1 MRSSQ
6 IQSNRIQKNPVG
18 RRCAASALLCLCLGL
33 AFSAP
38 QLLAKKKQKDVPESA
53 DNEQKRAVHAL
64 NRLAFGPRP
73 GDVQAV
79 MAMGVDR
86 WIDLQLHPEK
96 ISDDAVE
103 GRLAPFRTLRM
114 SAHEMAEDFPD
125 GGMVRQVADGKKPM
139 PSDPAKRAVYQVQI
153 AREEAKKAEK
163 QAEAQKAEAAPQ
175 MASAEMPSA
184 EMQSAPMASSA
195 QSMSQQPMSEVSP
208 DASSN
213 SSSASGSAKTAEEL
227 AAAAAAMPQTE
238 GPNENNATGANSPNT
253 TRASNASA
261 AETAPSKPSPEEEAE
276 AKRLEDKLY
285 ADLEVQKLPDLPP
298 DQRYKKVL
306 AMTTDQQL
314 AFADSLRGG
323 KGQDFLAGL
332 DPKQKETLLAM
343 NNPQGVVSD
352 ELMQAKLLRAIYS
365 QRQLEQVMT
374 DFWFNHFNVFI
385 NKGADHVLVTSYEQ
399 DVIRPHALGKFED
412 LLVATAK
419 SPAMLFYLDNWLSV
433 GPNSVQALG
442 LPAHPG
448 PYGPYRF
455 PRYPGPGPNPNA
467 KRKQNAGLNENY
479 GRELMELHTL
489 SVNGGY
495 SQRDVTEVAKVFT
508 GWTIDKPNDGGGFQF
523 DPRKHEP
530 GPKFVLGHRIKPKGE
545 EEGREV
551 LHMLATSPQTAHF
564 ISLKLAER
572 FVSDN
577 PPPALVDRMA
587 KTFQKKKGDIREVLA
602 TLFQS
607 PEFWDETSYRAK
619 MKTPLEFVAS
629 AVRATGADVDDA
641 MPLARQL
648 NNMGMPLYGAQPPT
662 GYSMK
667 AETWVSSSALLNRM
681 NFALALTGGKIKGV
695 KVDTSQ
701 LAGNTPGAPPLTEVA
716 TTLSTMEAT
725 LLAAD
730 VSKQTHDSIMA
741 QVMPA
746 PAAPQKPAMPAPPDM
761 KAQPAQKTQTANPL
775 QPVSAPQTA
784 NSGQKDNAAQRKPA
798 PPRPPDANMIA
809 GLLLGSPEFQRR

>member
-6 IQSNRIQKNPVG
+6 IPSNRMQKNPVG
-18 RRCAASALLCLCLGL
+18 RRCAASALLCFSLVL
-33 AFSAP
+33 AVAAP
-38 QLLAKKKQKDVPESA
+38 QLLAKKKDKPVPDSA
-53 DNEQKRAVHAL
+53 ANDQKRAVHAL

-96 ISDDAVE
+96 LSDDAVE
-103 GRLAPFRTLRM
+103 ARLAPFRTLRM

-125 GGMVRQVADGKKPM
+125 GGMVGQVADGKKAM
-139 PSDPAKRAVYQVQI
+139 PSDAARRAVYQVQI
-153 AREEAKKAEK
+153 ARREQKKEEKKAEAL
-163 QAEAQKAEAAPQ
+163 QAPPQ
-175 MASAEMPSA
+175 MASAEMPSV
-184 EMQSAPMASSA
+184 PMASA
-195 QSMSQQPMSEVSP
+195 QEPMS
-208 DASSN
+208 DASSG
-213 SSSASGSAKTAEEL
+213 SASGSAKTAEEL
-227 AAAAAAMPQTE
+227 AAAAAALPQSE
-238 GPNENNATGANSPNT
+238 GPNDSSATGSMNSGMNG
-253 TRASNASA
+253 ASSGMA
-261 AETAPSKPSPEEEAE
+261 AETAPSKPTPEEEAE

-306 AMTTDQQL
+306 SMAADQQV

-365 QRQLEQVMT
+365 QRQLEEVMT

-433 GPNSVQALG
+433 GPNSMQALG
-442 LPAHPG
+442 IPAHPG

-564 ISLKLAER
+564 ISLKLAQR
-572 FVSDN
+572 FVSDD

-587 KTFQKKKGDIREVLA
+587 KTFQKKKGDIREVLT

-607 PEFWDETSYRAK
+607 PEFWDESSYRAK

-681 NFALALTGGKIKGV
+681 NFALALTGGKFKGV
-695 KVDTSQ
+695 KVDAAQ
-701 LAGNTPGAPPLTEVA
+701 LAGNSLGVPPLTDVS
-716 TTLSTMEAT
+716 TTLSTMEAN
-725 LLAAD
+725 LLATD
-730 VSKQTHDSIMA
+730 VSKQTHNSIMA
-741 QVMPA
+741 QVGPT
-746 PAAPQKPAMPAPPDM
+746 PAAPQKINMAASPE
-761 KAQPAQKTQTANPL
+761 Q
-775 QPVSAPQTA
+775 
-784 NSGQKDNAAQRKPA
+784 AAQRKPP